1 MFTAVTLF
9 FFDWT
14 HIMLAT
20 ARDEAALVKQTVQ
33 EPSQT
38 STPAEALSEA
48 DGPAEAAADAET
60 APVETA
66 PVETAPV
73 ETAPVETAG
82 PSGAAELENLTVEK
96 VSWLERIQ
104 FVPALKGHGDWIVWT
119 ILVVSLLFGRLY
131 CSVICPLGIL
141 QDLIAWVSRRVHRGK
156 AYEYKKPL
164 PILRWLFVL
173 LAFGGT
179 LMGYSLLLN
188 IVEPYSIFGR
198 IANAVFRPVY
208 VLLNNTCLVSD
219 SASGTMAFS
228 TIAMSNVFLSLGA
241 FVTALATFL
250 IIAVLAWRG
259 GRTWCNTVCPI
270 GTILGLLS
278 KFSFFRVRIDPGKC
292 KSCGMCAAKCK
303 SSCMDTEGKIVDA
316 SRCVTCFNCLGT
328 CQFDALTYTI
338 GNPLRLRSAV
348 SAEDQAILDAAEEK
362 KKAALE
368 SLPEEKRLEIEQKN
382 EQKKQEKAEEAKARA
397 RRDFLITAGSMAASV
412 PVVAGAA
419 AVVNKTVMVKPEPD
433 KVYRTG
439 QHAWTRKNPVAPPGA
454 GSYKRLMKHCTGCH
468 LCIAKCPQH
477 VLKPAFME
485 YGLQGMFLPVMDFS
499 SSFCNYDC
507 TICAEVCPNK
517 AISILRMVKERGET
531 IPETAPERAEAM
543 RKEKNYVQMGKVV
556 FVKENCVVPVDGTFC
571 GACDEHCPTK
581 AVSMVPYSD
590 PSRGIGPEKGLTI
603 PQIDESICIGC
614 GGCESICPARP
625 YKAIYVEGCSEQGHR
640 EEFKEA
646 EVISAEEIQKET
658 ENVEDWLFN

>member
-1 MFTAVTLF
+1 MLKYTRIILAVLMFTAVTLF

-20 ARDEAALVKQTVQ
+20 ARDEAALVTQTVQ

-48 DGPAEAAADAET
+48 DGPAEAAADA
-60 APVETA
+60 
-66 PVETAPV
+66 

-104 FVPALKGHGDWIVWT
+104 FVPALKGHGDWIVGT

-173 LAFGGT
+173 LAFGGA

-439 QHAWTRKNPVAPPGA
+439 QHAWTRENPVAPPGA

-531 IPETAPERAEAM
+531 IPESGPERAEAM

-625 YKAIYVEGCSEQGHR
+625 YKAIYVEGCSKQGHR